1 MSAILEPGA
10 EWQAL
15 NRDPQRFATPRPPPS
30 AEPQDLQGIVR
41 YQVYDIIMSSMTLRN
56 LRQSSLC
63 FERAPLARWHFRRCA
78 SSKTPNQVFGDA
90 GSAEF
95 LAAAASETS
104 IPKLNGLPEVGLS
117 FISVPLSLSSL

>member
-1 MSAILEPGA
+1 
-10 EWQAL
+10 
-15 NRDPQRFATPRPPPS
+15 
-30 AEPQDLQGIVR
+30 
-41 YQVYDIIMSSMTLRN
+41 MSSMTLRN

-90 GSAEF
+90 ASAEF

-104 IPKLNGLPEVGLS
+104 IPQLNGLPEVSLS
-117 FISVPLSLSSL
+117 FISAPFALNSLQIIVTGLSLIVNHADSIVCPE